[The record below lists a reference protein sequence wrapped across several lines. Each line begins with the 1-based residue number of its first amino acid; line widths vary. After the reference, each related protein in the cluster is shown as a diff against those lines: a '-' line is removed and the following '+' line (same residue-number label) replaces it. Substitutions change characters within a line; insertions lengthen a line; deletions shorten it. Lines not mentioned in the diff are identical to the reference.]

1 MKNRDCERPAPSLC
15 LMGLTEA
22 ELATLEREGIQQE
35 RMNMVFAGYR
45 TYIVAFAMVAMG
57 VAKALGVAIPDD
69 MWMVLSGLGLGSLR
83 AAVDGK

>member
-1 MKNRDCERPAPSLC
+1 
-15 LMGLTEA
+15 MGLTEA
-22 ELATLEREGIQQE
+22 ELEAIARDGIQSE
-35 RMNMVFAGYR
+35 KKMVFAGYR